1 MLRTAANNN
10 FKANYSA
17 GGSVASFDLNP
28 VIEWLGIVYEVRA
41 RILLIYLSCRRVCRY
56 F

>member
-28 VIEWLGIVYEVRA
+28 VIEWLTTANKVRT
-41 RILLIYLSCRRVCRY
+41 RIIGRFNINY
-56 F
+56 